1 MMLET
6 KILISYIAICLTY
19 SLCRLHY
26 LLTQK
31 EDEEFN
37 DLLNQLTDLAGDKD
51 VIKTLVVFQ
60 IIFSPIIAPLSIMK
74 QIFKLVTK

>member
-51 VIKTLVVFQ
+51 VIKTLVV
-60 IIFSPIIAPLSIMK
+60 SPIIAPLSIMK